1 MQRDV
6 EAVGREPAQRVVRP
20 VQERQVRA
28 HARRQVLQRLL
39 AAPRHQPEPKHSN
52 RNRIVSL
59 ERLNISSDEFQVLD
73 ALEANILERADV
85 WLCSYNILI

>member
-39 AAPRHQPEPKHSN
+39 AAPRHQPEPIHSYILTSSHGQPKA
-52 RNRIVSL
+52 NRILSL
-59 ERLNISSDEFQVLD
+59 ERINISSDE
-73 ALEANILERADV
+73 ANIPERAD
-85 WLCSYNILI
+85 L